1 MPTAT
6 AQALVTAS
14 ADGLRARVEGAA
26 GAGADWTASRE
37 EAARRLRDWA
47 ERHDRLAGLD
57 DADSELLEIG
67 REMARWLDDSGWLSS
82 WLRRPG
88 ARRLILQSPDVEH
101 DLGRLL
107 HDAPWELLTAPGAE
121 SGHLAGDP
129 LRPLELARRLGAPED
144 PQQPVHGDLCLLFMA
159 AAPQG
164 ETVLDFEA
172 EESSILEATRSLH
185 QLLLTVEE
193 SGSLAGLQQRLCAS
207 EGVAPDIVHL
217 SCHGGVDDGGSPVLY
232 LEDERGQRQA
242 VPAARLAEVLSASPE
257 LRLVVLSACGTAAQT
272 SDGEGRRSTLVT
284 DLICSGVDQVLGWD
298 GSVADRDA
306 TQFAAEF
313 YKALTARQDVVAAA
327 ARARLRLHTEHAQE
341 ARCGRHWHMAR
352 VYLGPRGGQTLL
364 AQGGQRRALRSA
376 VGEEHFLDKA
386 RAAVPVAT
394 RSHFVGRRRAI
405 QQVLGAFED
414 GQAAL
419 VHGMGNLGKSSLA
432 ARIAHDRLPQLAC
445 VVVFGRYD
453 ALEVWDRLLDACTPA
468 ERPPFRDRW
477 RSRIAA
483 DERQLADAL
492 DDLLAG
498 PLAARP
504 VLLIIDDLERVL
516 EEPRPDQPSVR
527 VQAERRPMLAAVLR
541 AFGRQQRSKLLLTS
555 RYTFSL
561 PGSGGRDLADDLVLV
576 PLRAMDESDRRK
588 QQRALLR
595 DLPERQVAR
604 LDLALLQRAGELA
617 DGNPGLQALLSQPVL
632 AGEAQAAGQAFAVI
646 EHYLQ
651 HGVPPAAIQ
660 HELAS
665 GRAADE
671 RNAVLAFFRRMAFD
685 TYRNALSSQQLR
697 ALQAGCLFA
706 SGLPLPLPA
715 LQAAAGAAGVRD
727 AAAAVQRLLGLGLL
741 DDHGPLADIAHAAVN
756 PLARPLVDAIAD
768 DDARQWAAAALPA
781 LADAWIDGDT
791 FRSPVAFAAEAWR
804 LIERAGSPA
813 PARLIDA
820 ATAVLARHRH
830 EQGDRAQAILDQLV
844 RPARQALAAQG
855 HAPSRDFWS
864 AVHDVAN
871 RAGDTGLRMASVAG
885 LKNRATSPFERG
897 SALLREAWAAQS
909 SGDPDGADGCFAEAA
924 ELFRSAGADRE
935 VAIARGGQADIL
947 QARGQLDEALR
958 IRLEEELPV
967 YEKLGDVREK
977 AVTHFQIASLRLD
990 RNEQQTEEGF
1000 VAIFESLREAFDIA
1014 AQMRI
1019 PDGVSAVGPL
1029 YAQILAMGQAF
1040 APALAVLA
1048 QVDEACAVLGDEAG
1062 RRRAADLRQRIEA
1075 MQGGQA

>member
-217 SCHGGVDDGGSPVLY
+217 SCHGGVDDGLPVLY

-414 GQAAL
+414 GRAAL

-527 VQAERRPMLAAVLR
+527 VQPERRPMLAAVLR

-967 YEKLGDVREK
+967 YEKLGDVHSK
-977 AVTHFQIASLRLD
+977 AVKQHKIASLRLD

-1029 YAQILAMGQAF
+1029 YAQFLAVGQAF
-1040 APALAVLA
+1040 TAALQVLA